1 MVRIFHLT
9 SATQDQGYIK
19 GFSLPDLWV
28 FPETVLQNVI
38 WEVLKYPY
46 SFDTARGG
54 SETTLFGPFFTLYND
69 LHGTQVLYRPLI
81 ASLDP
86 KVVSNVFQVCGM
98 CSFLVREDISDTS
111 CWGFL
116 NWFSV

>member
-54 SETTLFGPFFTLYND
+54 SETTLFGPFFYTI
-69 LHGTQVLYRPLI
+69 Q
-81 ASLDP
+81 
-86 KVVSNVFQVCGM
+86 
-98 CSFLVREDISDTS
+98 
-111 CWGFL
+111 
-116 NWFSV
+116 